1 MMSDTISEAAPGFLS
16 LTNKPRHLDIDSQ
29 DETREESS
37 SLDPSCFYPLSYGP
51 SQESPATG
59 GRQQGHPCTD
69 FMISDSHVSQTCIP
83 HQTGSDDE
91 SELRA
96 LKQTLHGFIR
106 LRAQSGRTAAPPT
119 RQNSPVPVPIIGG
132 EPIVSSSGRG
142 VPQELVDNNTLCL
155 SNNWSPP
162 TATHYYLASMELI
175 QKTQLS
181 RSLRQQSIVLAERH
195 HLAGVDLVMDPHTA
209 LMFTS
214 LPALP
219 SNSRD
224 ILDRLTAISWR
235 YSHVLVVFEA
245 FPPSCLFKSRRS
257 STESFLPYMF
267 SSPVIKSVKKLRR
280 DFAIFGAC
288 GDMRPETNV
297 HFAFAQTVQEAA
309 MLARTFGNLAEA
321 ADSSRAM
328 WADRHWLE
336 DDELEVA
343 QVFLQ
348 SV

>member
-1 MMSDTISEAAPGFLS
+1 
-16 LTNKPRHLDIDSQ
+16 
-29 DETREESS
+29 
-37 SLDPSCFYPLSYGP
+37 
-51 SQESPATG
+51 
-59 GRQQGHPCTD
+59 
-69 FMISDSHVSQTCIP
+69 
-83 HQTGSDDE
+83 
-91 SELRA
+91 
-96 LKQTLHGFIR
+96 
-106 LRAQSGRTAAPPT
+106 
-119 RQNSPVPVPIIGG
+119 
-132 EPIVSSSGRG
+132 
-142 VPQELVDNNTLCL
+142 
-155 SNNWSPP
+155 
-162 TATHYYLASMELI
+162 
-175 QKTQLS
+175 
-181 RSLRQQSIVLAERH
+181 
-195 HLAGVDLVMDPHTA
+195 
-209 LMFTS
+209 

-245 FPPSCLFKSRRS
+245 FPPSCLFKSRRN

-280 DFAIFGAC
+280 DFAIVGAC